1 MLVYFEVCVFSDLCS
16 FLVVVVTFNCDL
28 SELGYSLAHL
38 NHKSLNSYH
47 SHTLFHL
54 YAISFNFITLFFA
67 LKQTASDAHIPLP
80 SEPGFSLVLAL
91 GRPLSVVHQCNFS
104 PTLSTHE

>member
-1 MLVYFEVCVFSDLCS
+1 MLVYFEVCEFSDLCS

-28 SELGYSLAHL
+28 SELGYSLVHL

-47 SHTLFHL
+47 TLSLPHL
-54 YAISFNFITLFFA
+54 YAISINVSLP
-67 LKQTASDAHIPLP
+67 LKQTASDAHLPLP
-80 SEPGFSLVLAL
+80 SEPGFSLVLTP